1 MLCLMIPSIFS
12 KSQQDLY
19 HPVMKWLQ
27 DGVNLSENVV
37 KYLHVINCSMVTWLV
52 VNALPPCRVTR
63 VQDREAGDCSVV

>member
-1 MLCLMIPSIFS
+1 MAA
-12 KSQQDLY
+12 
-19 HPVMKWLQ
+19 
-27 DGVNLSENVV
+27 GRVNLSENVV